1 MKFKTGDKVW
11 IENPELVD
19 DVKQIRETQ
28 EVESIDT
35 IRTNEGPLQSI
46 ILVGLP
52 YMYLAKDLKHE
63 RRNM

>member
-1 MKFKTGDKVW
+1 MNFKAGDKVW

-28 EVESIDT
+28 EVESVDV
-35 IRTNEGPLQSI
+35 IRCNEGPIQSI
-46 ILVGLP
+46 NLVGLP
-52 YMYLAKDLKHE
+52 YIYLGKDLKHE